1 MPVRVGSI
9 SRTFLLSIQ
18 PAMPTLLSVSHTSTS
33 IFVGYDM
40 QHEYDVDEGA
50 YEMDDDDEAY
60 DGLDAYVGG
69 GHDEDTDDEDY
80 VPPYVGRRG
89 VDDDIDDDDDEEEEE
104 DEDLDRQ
111 LDAEDAAEAME
122 ELANMTETG
131 NAGHMNFAHLLE
143 STSMADNE
151 VAAYIFFA

>member
-1 MPVRVGSI
+1 MPVGSI

-18 PAMPTLLSVSHTSTS
+18 QCRYYSQSLTPPTSTS
-33 IFVGYDM
+33 FFVGYDM

-50 YEMDDDDEAY
+50 YEMDDGDEAY

-80 VPPYVGRRG
+80 VPPYVGRQG
-89 VDDDIDDDDDEEEEE
+89 VDDGDDDEEEEEDEE

-111 LDAEDAAEAME
+111 LDAEDVAEAME

-131 NAGHMNFAHLLE
+131 NAGHVNFAHLLE

-151 VAAYIFFA
+151 TTA